1 MPLIQQAA
9 QIFEKVFGGDVPV
22 QPLALGQVVARAVL
36 VYIMGV
42 VVIRVGKSRM
52 IGRFTSLDVI
62 VGIVLGSLLSRGITG
77 DASLTGTFAASGAL
91 VAAHWA
97 CTWIACHSHFFGALV
112 KGHAILLVKNGRM
125 LRRRMHASHISVRDL
140 EAAMRKHGIESVA
153 EVRKA
158 YKERNGEVTF
168 IKAKE
173 PQRLKSQTIA
183 GAATSDPA

>member
-1 MPLIQQAA
+1 MILLQQTA
-9 QIFEKVFGGDVPV
+9 QIVEQIFGGDVPA
-22 QPLALGQVVARAVL
+22 QPLAVGQVVARAVL

-42 VVIRVGKSRM
+42 AVIRVGKSRM

-77 DASLTGTFAASGAL
+77 DASLSGTFAASAAV

-97 CTWIACHSHFFGALV
+97 CTWIACHSHFFGGLV

-125 LRRRMHASHISVRDL
+125 LRSRMHASHISVRDL

-158 YKERNGEVTF
+158 YKERNGEVTI
-168 IKAKE
+168 IKAKDA
-173 PQRLKSQTIA
+173 QKSRA
-183 GAATSDPA
+183 